1 MSEQLFA
8 DEPVHAARPH
18 PIHLVVTDDLV
29 LSRLTVFF
37 RLLLAIPLFIWWY
50 LWSLAALVAVFVAWL
65 AGIVSGTVP
74 SSLHGFLAQYVRF
87 TTHINAY
94 VWIAS
99 NPYPGFGGSPG
110 YPVDVEIADP
120 VQQSRLTILFRLL
133 LAIPAAIVTNVLQN
147 VAFIVAILGWF
158 LGVITGRMHK
168 GMEELLAYILR
179 YQAQTYGYVLL
190 LTQRYPSFSE
200 D

>member
-1 MSEQLFA
+1 VTEQLDIEEA
-8 DEPVHAARPH
+8 KEPH

-29 LSRLTVFF
+29 RSRLTVFF
-37 RLLLAIPLFIWWY
+37 RLLLFIPLALWLA
-50 LWSLAALVAVFVAWL
+50 LWSLAVFFTAIAAWFV
-65 AGIVSGTVP
+65 GVFTGRIP
-74 SSLHGFLAQYVRF
+74 NSLHSFMAQYVRYS
-87 TTHINAY
+87 THVNAY
-94 VWIAS
+94 VWIAA
-99 NPYPGFGGSPG
+99 NPFPSFMGDAG

-120 VQQSRLTILFRLL
+120 TQQSRLTILFRFV
-133 LAIPAAIVTNVLQN
+133 LAIPAAIVINVLQN
-147 VAFIVAILGWF
+147 VAWIVALLGWF
-158 LGVITGRMHK
+158 LGVFTARMNK

>member
-1 MSEQLFA
+1 MSDQLFA
-8 DEPVHAARPH
+8 DETAHAARSH

-29 LSRLTVFF
+29 RSRLTVFF
-37 RLLLAIPLFIWWY
+37 RLFLALPLFIWWY
-50 LWSLAALVAVFVAWL
+50 LWSLAALVAGFVAWL
-65 AGIVSGTVP
+65 AGLVTGTVP
-74 SSLHGFLAQYVRF
+74 SSLHAFLAQYVRF

-99 NPYPGFGGSPG
+99 NPYPSFTGAPG

-120 VQQSRLTILFRLL
+120 VQQSRLTIFFRLL

-147 VAFIVAILGWF
+147 VALIVAILGWF